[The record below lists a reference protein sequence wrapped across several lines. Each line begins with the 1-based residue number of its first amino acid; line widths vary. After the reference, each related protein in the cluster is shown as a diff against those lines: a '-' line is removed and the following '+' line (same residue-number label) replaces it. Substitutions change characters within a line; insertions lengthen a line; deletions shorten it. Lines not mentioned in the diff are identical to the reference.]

1 MEKKIIIGAIILM
14 LIGLG
19 FFIFNETKPKPGTQ
33 LEDLGRTHVP
43 VGTVVEYNS
52 NPPTS
57 GNHYEEWVRA
67 GVYDRPQDDRH
78 LAHSLEHG
86 YVIISY
92 NCTFGKSSPPLG
104 PIEKKTNTEDST
116 SSAMLTENFASDEC
130 NQLVQNLT
138 SIYDSNGKR
147 KLIIVPRPQLDSKIA
162 LTAWRYIDK
171 INPSTSSEL
180 SDFDKAKIEKF
191 IDAHRDHGPEQTME

>member
-1 MEKKIIIGAIILM
+1 MNNLTMEKKIIIGAVVLM

-43 VGTVVEYNS
+43 IGTVVEYNS

-67 GVYDRPQDDRH
+67 GVYDRPQDDGH
-78 LAHSLEHG
+78 LIHSLEHG

-92 NCTFGKSSPPLG
+92 NCAFGKSSSPLG
-104 PIEKKTNTEDST
+104 PLEKKTNTEDST
-116 SSAMLTENFASDEC
+116 QSAMLTSDFTSDEC
-130 NQLVQNLT
+130 NELVKNLT
-138 SIYDSNGKR
+138 SIYDGKGKR
-147 KLIIVPRPQLDSKIA
+147 KLILVPRPQLDSKIA
-162 LTAWRYIDK
+162 LTSWRYIDK
-171 INPSTSSEL
+171 FN
-180 SDFDKAKIEKF
+180 DFDKARIEKF

>member
-1 MEKKIIIGAIILM
+1 MKNLTMEKKIIIGGILIM

-19 FFIFNETKPKPGTQ
+19 FFMFNETKPKPGTK

-43 VGTVVEYNS
+43 IGTVVEYNS

-67 GVYDRPQDDRH
+67 GIYDRPQDDRH
-78 LAHSLEHG
+78 LVHSLEHG

-92 NCTFGKSSPPLG
+92 NCAFGKQGAANLQISP
-104 PIEKKTNTEDST
+104 EKKTNTEDST
-116 SSAMLTENFASDEC
+116 SSAALTEDFTSDEC
-130 NQLVQNLT
+130 NGLVKNLT
-138 SIYDSNGKR
+138 YTYEEKGKR
-147 KLIIVPRPQLDSKIA
+147 KLIVVSRPQLDSKIA

-171 INPSTSSEL
+171 FEN
-180 SDFDKAKIEKF
+180 FDKAKIEKF